1 MKILSL
7 RVRSGDSGTTESA
20 PAGERVTL
28 LMRGSTGGD
37 SALLT
42 EGGRGFRVLGRGEES
57 PSEAAIVGKR
67 DAWDECFPKKTDGRR
82 EWDVTF
88 AGCQLWYA

>member
-1 MKILSL
+1 M
-7 RVRSGDSGTTESA
+7 
-20 PAGERVTL
+20 
-28 LMRGSTGGD
+28 
-37 SALLT
+37 LT